1 MVIKQE
7 IIEVLKNFMDPE
19 LGLDLYTL
27 GLIYGIDFSEK
38 KQTLKITMTF
48 TTPMCPYGPQ
58 MVGELK
64 SRFRALGIAD
74 PEIEVVFDPP
84 WEPSPDVREMLGV

>member
-7 IIEVLKNFMDPE
+7 ILEVLKNFQDPE

-27 GLIYGIDFSEK
+27 GLIYRIEFSEK
-38 KQTLKITMTF
+38 MQTLKITMTF

-58 MVGELK
+58 MLGELK

-74 PEIEVVFDPP
+74 PVIEVVFDPP
-84 WEPSPDVREMLGV
+84 WEPTPEVREMLGV